1 MKMFVFVYADYFDST
16 ITTTFKQAGYSSYIK
31 VHNMTGEYE
40 GLESRTG
47 GPGSHGG
54 LKSLLIPV
62 PDEQISH
69 LLDIVRNMKKE
80 FPGLGLGAFTFPL
93 EQVVV

>member
-1 MKMFVFVYADYFDST
+1 MKMFAFVYADYFDSM

-40 GLESRTG
+40 GLESRTE

-69 LLDIVRNMKKE
+69 LLDIVRNMKKQ

-93 EQVVV
+93 EEVVV